1 MPRTPDRCS
10 LRTRRR
16 SPRGRGTWSPAL
28 SPPRNTLTARFS
40 ASTSGESRG
49 FLPPTCVITTLARW
63 WIVPIS
69 IPGRSPLLSRNS
81 SAASRL
87 KVTNAISLVDWLQQ
101 HFEAVTMGNHDRFVL
116 SWLQANPRPS
126 PSAQAEWLTDV
137 PRREFPRWR
146 AVLAGMPIALT
157 IQTPHGAVGVVHAD
171 PFCTQVEPVQEEGE
185 GCRRVGLCVLAFP
198 FGMSSYGLDSNR
210 SSVLNAW

>member
-1 MPRTPDRCS
+1 M
-10 LRTRRR
+10 
-16 SPRGRGTWSPAL
+16 
-28 SPPRNTLTARFS
+28 
-40 ASTSGESRG
+40 
-49 FLPPTCVITTLARW
+49 
-63 WIVPIS
+63 
-69 IPGRSPLLSRNS
+69 RNS
-81 SAASRL
+81 APTFGINEAGRDFVVGDVHGCFRTLERALGALEFDPEGDRL
-87 KVTNAISLVDWLQQ
+87 FGVGALVNRGPHSVEAIDWLERR
-101 HFEAVTMGNHDRFVL
+101 FEAVTMGNHDRFVL